1 MENNFNSHLF
11 KLKNAVDMT
20 GLGLDEG
27 IMETVANFNYS
38 GIKTS
43 GSCYGHVD
51 EKEDGIQNI
60 RLPFIWVDADCWEE
74 LQIAESVYER
84 DICIKYKISRD
95 DLFDTLDLYWDDKL
109 KLKMTELQLKIAE
122 EYVGLRDGLYSSE
135 LGLKYKNGLLR
146 VQEKINVL
154 LAEFYRSRT
163 ADKKYKLINRHN
175 KGRVCS
181 TLEQRI
187 DIVSE
192 KDLELCRKEIED
204 FGLFLKNR

>member
-1 MENNFNSHLF
+1 MKSSTE
-11 KLKNAVDMT
+11 M
-20 GLGLDEG
+20 
-27 IMETVANFNYS
+27 
-38 GIKTS
+38 
-43 GSCYGHVD
+43 
-51 EKEDGIQNI
+51 
-60 RLPFIWVDADCWEE
+60 
-74 LQIAESVYER
+74 LQILFCLLFLSQLHWSSSFQYRSRISVPIHTRVRSSSPLFLRSDDKNKRNR
-84 DICIKYKISRD
+84 DEEDSDDNDSPRRSNKISRD